1 MTEPINFSAKN
12 KNVLRINKINENEKT
27 GDTERM
33 FNFIFLVIICSS
45 MPQASTSIEC

>member
-12 KNVLRINKINENEKT
+12 KNVLRINKINENENT

-33 FNFIFLVIICSS
+33 FNFIFLVNSS
-45 MPQASTSIEC
+45 VTRTFSRSDGRP